1 MARECGMSAGNTLQV
16 AVQRYLDE
24 RRRLGFEL
32 RIAAGQLMRFA
43 RYADARGHQG
53 HLTLELQLDWAREHV
68 RRTGSVTWA
77 RRVEIVRPF
86 AAYYRQ
92 FEPQTEVPDL
102 KIFGRGHRRLAPHIY
117 TEQEICDLLDMAGR
131 LTPQGGLR
139 PETYRTL
146 FGLIAAA
153 GLRLSEA
160 LHLRDGDVDLRGA
173 TLTVRQSKFKKSRC
187 LPLHRSVVQA
197 LYDYRQ
203 LRDRVVA
210 RGLDMPFFVS
220 LSGSALPTRTVE
232 NTFSRIRDRQGWSP
246 RGDHAH
252 LRIQDLR
259 HSFATRRVQL
269 WRAAGVSMDQAMFW
283 LCTYLG
289 HAKISDTYWYLTGVP
304 ELMAMIGATFEDF
317 AYREVNHG

>member
-1 MARECGMSAGNTLQV
+1 MSARNTIQV

-24 RRRLGFEL
+24 RRRLGFDL
-32 RIAAGQLMRFA
+32 RIAGGQLMRFA

-53 HLTLELQLDWAREHV
+53 ALTLELQLDWAREHV
-68 RRTGSVTWA
+68 RRTGPVTWA

-117 TEQEICDLLDMAGR
+117 TEQEICDLLDVAGH

-139 PETYRTL
+139 PATYRTL

-160 LHLRDGDVDLRGA
+160 LHLRDEDIDLQDA
-173 TLTVRQSKFKKSRC
+173 TLTVRQTKFHKSRC
-187 LPLHRSVVQA
+187 LPIHPSVLQA
-197 LYDYRQ
+197 LSAYRQ

-210 RGLDMPFFVS
+210 RRVDTPFFVS
-220 LSGSALPTRTVE
+220 PSGNALPARTVE
-232 NTFSRIRDRQGWSP
+232 NTFSRMRNRQGWRP
-246 RGDHAH
+246 RGEHAH

-259 HSFATRRVQL
+259 HTFATRRVQL
-269 WRAAGVSMDQAMFW
+269 WRAAGVPIDQAMFW

-304 ELMAMIGATFEDF
+304 ELMAVIGAKFEDF
-317 AYREVNHG
+317 AYGEVNHG

>member
-1 MARECGMSAGNTLQV
+1 MSARDTVQA

-24 RRRLGFEL
+24 RRRLGFDL
-32 RIAAGQLMRFA
+32 RTAGGQLMRFA

-53 HLTLELQLDWAREHV
+53 PLTLDLQLDWAREHV
-68 RRTGSVTWA
+68 RRTGPVTWA

-117 TEQEICDLLDMAGR
+117 TEQEICDLLDVAGR

-139 PETYRTL
+139 PATYRTL

-160 LHLRDGDVDLRGA
+160 LRLRDEDVDLRGG
-173 TLTVRQSKFKKSRC
+173 TLTVHQTKFNKSRR
-187 LPLHRSVVQA
+187 LPLHPSVLQA
-197 LYDYRQ
+197 LSGYRQ
-203 LRDRVVA
+203 LRDRAVA
-210 RGLDMPFFVS
+210 RSFDKSFFVS
-220 LSGSALPTRTVE
+220 PSGIALPARTVE
-232 NTFSRIRDRQGWSP
+232 NTFSRMRDRQGWSP
-246 RGDHAH
+246 RGEHAH
-252 LRIQDLR
+252 VRIQDLR

-269 WRAAGVSMDQAMFW
+269 WRAAGVSIDQAMFW

-304 ELMAMIGATFEDF
+304 ELMTVIGEKFEDF
-317 AYREVNHG
+317 VYREGNHG

>member
-1 MARECGMSAGNTLQV
+1 MSARDTV
-16 AVQRYLDE
+16 KAAVQRYLDE
-24 RRRLGFEL
+24 RRRLGFDL
-32 RIAAGQLMRFA
+32 RIAGGQLMRFA

-53 HLTLELQLDWAREHV
+53 PLTLDLQLDWAREHV
-68 RRTGSVTWA
+68 RRTGPVTWA

-117 TEQEICDLLDMAGR
+117 TEQEICDLLDVAGR

-139 PETYRTL
+139 PATYRTL

-160 LHLRDGDVDLRGA
+160 LRLRDEDVDLRGA
-173 TLTVRQSKFKKSRC
+173 TLTVHQTKFNKSRC
-187 LPLHRSVVQA
+187 LPLHPSVLQA
-197 LYDYRQ
+197 LTDYRQ

-210 RGLDMPFFVS
+210 RLVDKSFFVS
-220 LSGSALPTRTVE
+220 PSGIALPARTVE
-232 NTFSRIRDRQGWSP
+232 NTFSRMRDRQGWSP
-246 RGDHAH
+246 RGEHAH

-269 WRAAGVSMDQAMFW
+269 WRAAGVPIDQAMFW

-304 ELMAMIGATFEDF
+304 ELMTVIGEKFEDF